1 MPSIEKRGEG
11 YRLVVEAGYDSKGKR
26 LKRYKTIRIN
36 QKMTPKKLKDH
47 LQKELLSFQGEIENG
62 TYIAPSRLTFEIF
75 AVNEWSPKYAE
86 KRFSP
91 LTFHTYNYHLQKSI
105 YPAFGHR
112 YLHEIKT
119 MHIVSFL
126 NDLEKKGT
134 LSGGTLLYIYKV
146 LKSVFN
152 KALDW
157 KLIPFNPM
165 LGVDRPKAD
174 RKKMKFYDEED
185 AQAVIA
191 ALDLEPTKWRLN
203 FLGAMLGGFRRGELI
218 ALEWPEINFEL
229 NTIQVIKSIS
239 LTKDGV
245 AQEKRPKTE
254 MSEREVDMPDWYME
268 ELRRFYDEWNVE
280 KELLGSEWQGGEH
293 QYVFHNGTGKPYY
306 HNTPSMTWRR
316 FIKRHKLPEVRLH
329 DLRHTAATLLIESET
344 DLKTVQE
351 RLGHTKYSTTADLYA
366 HVTKKMKKTVTD
378 RLEKFRPHSVPIK

>member
-1 MPSIEKRGEG
+1 M
-11 YRLVVEAGYDSKGKR
+11 
-26 LKRYKTIRIN
+26 
-36 QKMTPKKLKDH
+36 
-47 LQKELLSFQGEIENG
+47 
-62 TYIAPSRLTFEIF
+62 
-75 AVNEWSPKYAE
+75 
-86 KRFSP
+86 
-91 LTFHTYNYHLQKSI
+91 
-105 YPAFGHR
+105 
-112 YLHEIKT
+112 
-119 MHIVSFL
+119 
-126 NDLEKKGT
+126 
-134 LSGGTLLYIYKV
+134 LYIYKV

-366 HVTKKMKKTVTD
+366 HVTKKMKKTVSD